1 MAEKITGYTSE
12 MCQQAMIDE
21 LKELFRDMK
30 FTGQEGEKPLK
41 IFKQFIPS
49 PTDDDDDVD
58 TNRSNFPCII
68 VSRTSGEV
76 VNEKDPQLVLLQL
89 IICCYDPKTDRQG
102 YEDTGNII
110 EAIMQHFKRK
120 PVFGEAFKVGYP
132 RKWDLS
138 DDDMDFYYWGI
149 VNLICETPNTLKK
162 ENRGCERSTACDGNH
177 RRCGVL
183 RADRQGHCPAVHRI
197 RGWPARKAERKSGAG
212 AVPEGA
218 DRSAGQ
224 ARRNAREDRTG
235 RHQREHSLQE
245 GHRPD
250 EVRRI

>member
-102 YEDTGNII
+102 YVYAPNFTIYGSMNAEDLRS
-110 EAIMQHFKRK
+110 IMDEGYEKFCEYVERYEREKR
-120 PVFGEAFKVGYP
+120 
-132 RKWDLS
+132 
-138 DDDMDFYYWGI
+138 
-149 VNLICETPNTLKK
+149 
-162 ENRGCERSTACDGNH
+162 
-177 RRCGVL
+177 
-183 RADRQGHCPAVHRI
+183 
-197 RGWPARKAERKSGAG
+197 
-212 AVPEGA
+212 
-218 DRSAGQ
+218 
-224 ARRNAREDRTG
+224 RTQYG
-235 RHQREHSLQE
+235 T
-245 GHRPD
+245 
-250 EVRRI
+250 

>member
-76 VNEKDPQLVLLQL
+76 VNEKDPQLVSMLISKPPLLRFSG
-89 IICCYDPKTDRQG
+89 CW
-102 YEDTGNII
+102 
-110 EAIMQHFKRK
+110 
-120 PVFGEAFKVGYP
+120 AF
-132 RKWDLS
+132 R
-138 DDDMDFYYWGI
+138 
-149 VNLICETPNTLKK
+149 
-162 ENRGCERSTACDGNH
+162 RSG
-177 RRCGVL
+177 
-183 RADRQGHCPAVHRI
+183 
-197 RGWPARKAERKSGAG
+197 
-212 AVPEGA
+212 
-218 DRSAGQ
+218 
-224 ARRNAREDRTG
+224 
-235 RHQREHSLQE
+235 
-245 GHRPD
+245 
-250 EVRRI
+250 